1 MRAARPE
8 ISVRA
13 ENGLE
18 PELMQDLIEGRIDI
32 GVMYTPQ
39 SRPGLKLERLFEEK
53 RVMVS
58 TDPKGKPEPQPG
70 YVYVDWG
77 PEFYAK
83 HSACFPNFGGPPLTA
98 NIGRLGL
105 QHVLENGGSGYFPKR
120 IVQPHLKAKRFCL
133 IDTAPAFSMP
143 AYVVYPLDC
152 DRDLFSIALEIM
164 HRVAKPK
171 ATIRGSKTP
180 PNRSGRA
187 R

>member
-13 ENGLE
+13 ENDLE

-77 PEFYAK
+77 PEFYTRY
-83 HSACFPNFGGPPLTA
+83 SACF
-98 NIGRLGL
+98 
-105 QHVLENGGSGYFPKR
+105 R
-120 IVQPHLKAKRFCL
+120 ISA
-133 IDTAPAFSMP
+133 
-143 AYVVYPLDC
+143 
-152 DRDLFSIALEIM
+152 DL
-164 HRVAKPK
+164 P
-171 ATIRGSKTP
+171 
-180 PNRSGRA
+180 
-187 R
+187 